1 MTLMEVVVVLVILGI
16 STALV
21 TPALLP
27 VRTPDAT
34 LDDVI
39 AGARATAIARAQRLQ
54 LTVGV
59 TGSWSLGAPGGEVV
73 ASGSL
78 ATTGGQPLRLE
89 LSPLGT
95 CVARSGLPVS
105 WDAARCRAAASVSP

>member
-27 VRTPDAT
+27 VRAPDAT

-105 WDAARCRAAASVSP
+105 WDAARCRAAASVNP